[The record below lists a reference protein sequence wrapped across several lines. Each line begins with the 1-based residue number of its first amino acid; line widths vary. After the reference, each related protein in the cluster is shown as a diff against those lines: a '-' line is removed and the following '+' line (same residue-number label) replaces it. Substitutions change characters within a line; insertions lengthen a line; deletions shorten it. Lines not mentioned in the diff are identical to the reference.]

1 MDINEVLKR
10 SQLEKNDEIN
20 EYIDNKTTQ
29 YSSIIFVISCIL
41 MMILSF
47 QSSKQAE
54 IFYTSATLFSTFLCI
69 YGWTRYYYIRN
80 KWSFIL
86 GLMFFIVTCF
96 TIAKVWM
103 IIW

>member
-1 MDINEVLKR
+1 MDKNEVLKR

-54 IFYTSATLFSTFLCI
+54 IFYTSATLFSTVLCI

-86 GLMFFIVTCF
+86 GLIFFIVTCF